1 MTFQELRFATPEHQI
16 IDTPHSQSVDLIEIL
31 RVQDLNKR
39 FQSIPKSI
47 HEVSELKKEGL
58 LELKLK
64 AFIFRFSKKIK
75 RPSKLR
81 KNLGVFVYK
90 LPKPIRN
97 FVLSG
102 LSGATIFPG
111 SLKYPTAY
119 SMDLGFGLA
128 TSKSP
133 RVSIVIPVHNHWF
146 TTLQCLKSLQK
157 NTDSTPYEVIL
168 VDDASTDFTC
178 DAAQNI
184 RGIRIIKIKQNVGYL
199 RATNLGAA
207 YAQAEYIVLLNNDTE
222 PISGWL
228 DSLVSELDKDDRVAI
243 CGSTL
248 IYPNG
253 ILQESGGQ
261 IFSGGNAWNLGRGK
275 DPRNGMFQIRRE
287 VDYVSAA
294 SIIVRNSF
302 WREVGGYDQQFAPA
316 YCEDSDLCLTAWKLG
331 YKVIVTPESWVIH
344 HEGVSHG
351 TSTSSGLKAFQ
362 AVNVK
367 KFQVKWSKSL
377 LNHWIDFGVP
387 RIERTRNSKGI
398 IFVADRQLPSISR
411 DAGSVR
417 TVQIMRHLISL
428 NYHVILT
435 ALDDS
440 TTEADVGYLQ
450 KIGIEVHINWEDAL
464 EAIRMRGI
472 RVSHAWLFRSEV
484 VDFFAKRIKL
494 FLNNTKIIA
503 DLMDLDYESYSSG
516 AKINPKQIKIAEGA
530 ERIILV
536 SPTEAK
542 LLEGVIQHRKVD
554 VLWAEYPVKDHQYS
568 FSGSDGLIFIG
579 GFRHEPNLEGIL
591 WFTNSVLPHL
601 RNLGFSAPIRVVGSG
616 LSLTQIDLFSK
627 AGIEVLGKRDNLEEI
642 YGISRVAIVPLL
654 SGRGLKGKIGE
665 AMSYGVPVVT
675 TSIGSEGFGFD
686 PESFILISDDPVQF
700 AHNII
705 LAHENQ
711 SEWES
716 MSAFGKRYCSERLNT
731 NRMLESIRSIIEDPS
746 HD

>member
-1 MTFQELRFATPEHQI
+1 M
-16 IDTPHSQSVDLIEIL
+16 DTSPIQSVDLSEIL

-39 FQSIPKSI
+39 FQSIPKYI
-47 HEVSELKKEGL
+47 NDVSELKKEGL
-58 LELKLK
+58 LASKLK
-64 AFIFRFSKKIK
+64 DLIYRFSKKIK
-75 RPSKLR
+75 RRSKLR
-81 KNLGVFVYK
+81 ELLGIFVYK
-90 LPKPIRN
+90 LPKSLRN

-102 LSGATIFPG
+102 ISGAASIPS
-111 SLKYPTAY
+111 SLKHPSAY
-119 SMDLGFGLA
+119 SVDLGFGLS

-157 NTDSTPYEVIL
+157 NTDATPYEVIL
-168 VDDASTDFTC
+168 VDDASTDLTWE
-178 DAAQNI
+178 AAQNI
-184 RGIRIIKIKQNVGYL
+184 RGIRIIKITENVGYL

-207 YAQAEYIVLLNNDTE
+207 YAEAEYIVLLNNDTE

-228 DSLVSELDKDDRVAI
+228 DSLVLELDKDNSVAI

-248 IYPNG
+248 IYPTG

-275 DPRNGMFQIRRE
+275 DPRNGMYQIRRE

-294 SIIVRNSF
+294 SIIVRKSF
-302 WREVGGYDQQFAPA
+302 WREVGGYDEQFAPA
-316 YCEDSDLCLTAWKLG
+316 YCEDSDLCLTAWQLG

-362 AVNVK
+362 VKNVK
-367 KFQVKWSKSL
+367 KFNVKWSKTL
-377 LNHWIDFGVP
+377 PNHWIDFGVP
-387 RIERTRNSKGI
+387 RIERIRHSKGI

-411 DAGSVR
+411 DAGSIR
-417 TVQIMRHLISL
+417 TVQIITHLINL
-428 NYHVILT
+428 NYHVVLT
-435 ALDDS
+435 ALDTS
-440 TTEADVGYLQ
+440 TTEADIGYLQ
-450 KIGIEVHINWEDAL
+450 KIGIEVHLNWEDAL
-464 EAIRMRGI
+464 EALRVRGI

-484 VDFFAKRIKL
+484 VDFFADRIKQL
-494 FLNNTKIIA
+494 LVNTKIIA
-503 DLMDLDYESYSSG
+503 DLMDLDYEWSNSVTKISS
-516 AKINPKQIKIAEGA
+516 KQISIANGA
-530 ERIILV
+530 ERVILV

-542 LLEGVIQHRKVD
+542 LLESVIQHRKVD
-554 VLWAEYPVKDHQYS
+554 VLWAEYPVKESEYS
-568 FSGSDGLIFIG
+568 FGGSHGLIFVG
-579 GFRHEPNLEGIL
+579 GFRHKPNIEGIL
-591 WFTNSVLPHL
+591 WFANSVLPHL
-601 RNLGFSAPIRVVGSG
+601 KKLNFTAPIRVVGSG
-616 LSLTQIDLFSK
+616 LSLTHIDLLSK
-627 AGIEVLGKRDNLEEI
+627 AGIEVLGKQDNLQEI

-686 PESFILISDDPVQF
+686 TESFILISDNPVQF